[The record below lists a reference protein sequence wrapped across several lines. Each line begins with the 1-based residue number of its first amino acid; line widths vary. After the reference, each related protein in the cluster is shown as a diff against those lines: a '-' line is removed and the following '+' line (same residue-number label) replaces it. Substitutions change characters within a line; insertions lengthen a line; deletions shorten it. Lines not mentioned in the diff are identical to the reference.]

1 MPEKM
6 HAIRNSP
13 HLANLG
19 QINRN
24 RPQHSS
30 YRIHIGSGR
39 RRPAEGSPNGIPPIA
54 RNHGKGGGRC
64 PSRTLTLRLQDQS
77 AGRKHRAVGTHLPPL
92 GGRAPDPEGVAKGN
106 GENRENQVLHVPSR
120 LTDPLCTKTTWTGTA
135 PRCGLLG
142 TQSNH
147 DPESV
152 SPTSHAGTARPSPR
166 DVMVHQNGP

>member
-1 MPEKM
+1 M

-19 QINRN
+19 RINRN

-39 RRPAEGSPNGIPPIA
+39 RRPTEGSPNGIPPIA

-106 GENRENQVLHVPSR
+106 GENGKIKCSTSPAGSPILFVPKPHGQGLR
-120 LTDPLCTKTTWTGTA
+120 LGVDYWALNRIMIPNRYPLPLMQELQDRVQGT
-135 PRCGLLG
+135 
-142 TQSNH
+142 
-147 DPESV
+147 
-152 SPTSHAGTARPSPR
+152 
-166 DVMVHQNGP
+166 